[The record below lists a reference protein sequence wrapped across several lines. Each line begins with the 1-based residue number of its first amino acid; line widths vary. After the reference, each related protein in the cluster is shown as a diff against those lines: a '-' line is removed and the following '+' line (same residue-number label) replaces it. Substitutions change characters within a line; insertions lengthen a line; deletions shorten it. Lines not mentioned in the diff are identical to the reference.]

1 LLHTPD
7 GGTIR
12 AIENGTPS
20 MGREIMPYDAQLLR
34 AVAPPNS
41 GSRGASQKAIIDAVG
56 PVLFVTL
63 ADYEIATDLR
73 VAHFVAQTCH
83 ESDGFVTTTE
93 YADGTQYEGRTDLG
107 NTAPGDGPRY
117 TGRGLLQLTGRV
129 NHRKFGQLL
138 DLDLEDNPLRA
149 AEPVVSLRIACEY
162 WKAKRLIYHADH
174 DDIRTVTQ
182 LVNGGQNGFADR
194 KAYLAK
200 AKAALGYAP
209 GPMPARITVKRGDK
223 SDEVTALQVR
233 LRLAGEPV
241 GADGDFGGGTEA
253 ALKRFQQSKHLPA
266 TGVADAATWA
276 ALEAFV

>member
-1 LLHTPD
+1 
-7 GGTIR
+7 
-12 AIENGTPS
+12 
-20 MGREIMPYDAQLLR
+20 MPYDVQLLR
-34 AVAPPNS
+34 AVAPHNS
-41 GSRGASQKAIIDAVG
+41 GSRGVSQNAIIDAVG
-56 PVLFVTL
+56 PVLSATL
-63 ADYEIATDLR
+63 AGYGLTTDLR

-93 YADGTQYEGRTDLG
+93 YADGTQYEGRIDLG
-107 NTAPGDGPRY
+107 DTEPGDGPRY
-117 TGRGLLQLTGRV
+117 KGRGLLQLTGRV
-129 NHRKFGQLL
+129 NYRRFGALL
-138 DLDLEDNPLRA
+138 SLNLEDNPLQA
-149 AEPVVSLRIACEY
+149 AEPVISLRIACEF
-162 WKAKRLIYHADH
+162 WKAKHLNYHADR

-200 AKAALGYAP
+200 AQAALGYVP
-209 GPMPARITVKRGDK
+209 GPMPARIPVKRGDT

-253 ALKRFQQSKHLPA
+253 ALKQFQQSKRLPA
-266 TGVADAATWA
+266 TGVADLATWA

>member
-1 LLHTPD
+1 
-7 GGTIR
+7 
-12 AIENGTPS
+12 
-20 MGREIMPYDAQLLR
+20 MPYDAQLLR
-34 AVAPPNS
+34 AVAPHNS
-41 GSRGASQKAIIDAVG
+41 GSRGVSQNAIIDAVG
-56 PVLFVTL
+56 PVLSATL
-63 ADYEIATDLR
+63 ANYDITTDLR

-107 NTAPGDGPRY
+107 DTEPGDGPRCK
-117 TGRGLLQLTGRV
+117 GRGLLQLTGRV
-129 NHRKFGQLL
+129 NYRKFGQLL
-138 DLDLEDNPLRA
+138 GLDLEDNPLQA

-162 WKAKRLIYHADH
+162 WKAKHLNYHADR

-209 GPMPARITVKRGDK
+209 GPMPARITVKRGDE

-253 ALKRFQQSKHLPA
+253 ALKQFQQSKRPPA